1 MALRIVLAGGG
12 SGGHL
17 FPLTTVKKY
26 IRENYKGKSEFLFLG
41 PKTDLEMEVMKK
53 HKIPHKWVL
62 CGKLHR
68 YMTFQYVLDIIKVP
82 IGILQALWHL
92 LRYMPNIVF
101 SKGGF
106 ASVPVVIAARFYR
119 IPVLIH
125 ESDSIPGLANKF
137 LGSISN
143 KIAITF
149 ERARIYFPVHKTILT
164 GVPVRKEVIGGDPQ
178 KARELL
184 GIHKEVKPVVFVIGG
199 SQGAQLINEKIMFNL
214 AELLK
219 HYQVIHQTGSSHF
232 DLMKYEAETRG
243 FKIGHCDYYPIAFIG
258 DEIGHIFAL
267 ADIVI
272 SRAGATAISELAANN
287 KASILVPITKSA
299 NQHQRINAFEVSKVG
314 GAIVLEESNFRR
326 TMLFHNLKKI
336 ISDKDLNQ
344 KLSKN
349 IGKFYQ
355 ADATEKIAGELLKL
369 AGK

>member
-17 FPLTTVKKY
+17 FPLTTVKEY
-26 IRENYKGKSEFLFLG
+26 IGKNYKGKAEFLFLG
-41 PKTDLEMEVMKK
+41 PRTDLEKKVMKK
-53 HKIPHKWVL
+53 HGIPHKWVL

-68 YMTFQYVLDIIKVP
+68 YMTFRYILDIVRMP
-82 IGILQALWHL
+82 IGVLQALWHL
-92 LRYMPNIVF
+92 LLYMPDAVF

-106 ASVPVVIAARFYR
+106 ASVPAVLAARFYR

-143 KIAITF
+143 KIALTF
-149 ERARIYFPVHKTILT
+149 ERARIYFPIHKTILT
-164 GVPVRKEVIGGDPQ
+164 GVPVRGEVIGGDPQ

-184 GIHKEVKPVVFVIGG
+184 GIRKEVKPVIFIIGG
-199 SQGAQLINEKIMFNL
+199 SQGAKLINEKIMLNIV
-214 AELLK
+214 ELLK
-219 HYQVIHQTGSSHF
+219 HYQVIHQTGPSHF
-232 DLMKYEAETRG
+232 DPMKHEAEAQG
-243 FKIGHCDYYPIAFIG
+243 FKIGHCDYYPIAFVG
-258 DEIGHIFAL
+258 DEIKHIFAL
-267 ADIVI
+267 ADVVI

-299 NQHQRINAFEVSKVG
+299 NHHQRINAFEVSKVG
-314 GAIVLEESNFRR
+314 GAVVLEESNFRR
-326 TMLFHNLKKI
+326 TILFYNLKKI
-336 ISDKDLNQ
+336 ISDKDFNQ
-344 KLSKN
+344 KLSRN

-355 ADATEKIAGELLKL
+355 VDATEKIARELLKL